1 MTPKRVLIITAAK
14 ETLMYIPSL
23 ISFLI
28 FVAISIF
35 LVISSLV
42 NALATGSFLFSAM
55 LLLVLI
61 GLISGHHREYQL
73 VLVDDRRRLSELRL
87 TPFDLVVVLATL
99 AGTILTF
106 YLNNHLEM
114 GGVVASALVGLLG
127 PLFFPKYQRAIFCG
141 SFAGMASAA
150 IFTNIWW
157 VAMAGL
163 LAGLLLA
170 MSKEIYD
177 GFGGKLGASGFFG
190 TITTAILS
198 DRLVYVNQVGD
209 LVRDYNLVF
218 YFILGAVVTYHINKI
233 NKTGT
238 IFASSG
244 VGLMAGLILP
254 RVYGPVGASY
264 AVAAFCGS
272 FVGMTVLDRL
282 ANEFYLFVTSLF
294 GGVIFLYTQ
303 VNFIGLGG
311 KLGTTAFAS
320 VVAWWGLLFLYD
332 QALDPRERARKLR
345 RKRQNQIPS

>member
-1 MTPKRVLIITAAK
+1 
-14 ETLMYIPSL
+14 MYIPSL

-28 FVAISIF
+28 FVAISVF

-42 NALATGSFLFSAM
+42 NALATGSFLFSAL

-73 VLVDDRRRLSELRL
+73 VLVEDRARLNKLKL
-87 TPFDLVVVLATL
+87 TAFDLAVVLATL
-99 AGTILTF
+99 AGTVLTF
-106 YLNNHLEM
+106 YLNNNLDL
-114 GGVVASALVGLLG
+114 GGVVASALVGLTG
-127 PLFFPKYQRAIFCG
+127 PLFFPKHQRAIFCG
-141 SFAGMASAA
+141 SFAGMASSA

-157 VAMAGL
+157 VGLTGL

-170 MSKEIYD
+170 LSKEIYD
-177 GFGGKLGASGFFG
+177 GFGGKLGACGFFG
-190 TITTAILS
+190 TVTTAILS
-198 DRLVYVNQVGD
+198 DRLIYVNYIGD

-244 VGLMAGLILP
+244 VGLLAGLILP
-254 RVYGPVGASY
+254 KIYGPVGVSY

-272 FVGMTVLDRL
+272 FVGMTVIDRL

-345 RKRQNQIPS
+345 RKRQNRIPS